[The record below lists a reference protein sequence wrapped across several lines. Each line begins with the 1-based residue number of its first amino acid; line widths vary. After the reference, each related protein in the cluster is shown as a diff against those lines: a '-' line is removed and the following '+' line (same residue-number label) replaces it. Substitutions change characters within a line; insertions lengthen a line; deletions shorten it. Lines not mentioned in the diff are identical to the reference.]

1 MAQRTI
7 STVRTH
13 EDRAIP
19 AVGTYEIDSPHT
31 SVEFVARHLMITK
44 VRGRFAEVR
53 GSIVIAEDPEDSRVE
68 AEIRS
73 ASLSTGDADRD
84 AHLLG
89 ADFFDTD
96 RYPTIAFRSTS
107 TRARSEGTWEV
118 AGNLTVRDVTRA
130 VTLQV
135 EFDGASPSPFGDDR
149 VAFSAA
155 TELNRED
162 FGLTWNQALET
173 GGVLVGKMVRIEL
186 NVQAI
191 AHRDAAVA

>member
-44 VRGRFAEVR
+44 VRGRFGEVR

-89 ADFFDTD
+89 TEFFET
-96 RYPTIAFRSTS
+96 PIG
-107 TRARSEGTWEV
+107 TRP
-118 AGNLTVRDVTRA
+118 
-130 VTLQV
+130 
-135 EFDGASPSPFGDDR
+135 SPSAR
-149 VAFSAA
+149 HR
-155 TELNRED
+155 REPAPRAP
-162 FGLTWNQALET
+162 GRSPGT
-173 GGVLVGKMVRIEL
+173 
-186 NVQAI
+186 
-191 AHRDAAVA
+191 